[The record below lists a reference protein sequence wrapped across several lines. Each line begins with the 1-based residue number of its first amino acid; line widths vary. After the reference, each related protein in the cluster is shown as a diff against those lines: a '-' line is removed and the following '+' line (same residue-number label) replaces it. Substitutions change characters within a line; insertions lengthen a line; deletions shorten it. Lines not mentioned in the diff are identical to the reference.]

1 MVCCSTGECHN
12 EDRRWRSEEKQINLI
27 GGDGDGR
34 VTTLNRPNPD
44 HQSDRVSS
52 EKSRALSVCL
62 IIRSSGRALSLLS
75 EWQISKKKPWCDLN
89 CASNVCS
96 WYWDITARIRFLSAC
111 CTLSTPTLPR
121 TKFLS
126 ADLENETKL
135 LIEISRSS
143 LRISA
148 LWSRFQLSDLS
159 CSVLLAHTW
168 LSLFHHPLTWA
179 LTRGLVFTTQLSLS

>member
-1 MVCCSTGECHN
+1 MRKAG
-12 EDRRWRSEEKQINLI
+12 LY
-27 GGDGDGR
+27 
-34 VTTLNRPNPD
+34 LF
-44 HQSDRVSS
+44 VSS
-52 EKSRALSVCL
+52 FAALGGLWACYQNDKF
-62 IIRSSGRALSLLS
+62 A
-75 EWQISKKKPWCDLN
+75 KKKPWCDLN
-89 CASNVCS
+89 CASNICS
-96 WYWDITARIRFLSAC
+96 GYWDMTTAGIRFLSAC

-148 LWSRFQLSDLS
+148 LWSPFQLSDLW

-168 LSLFHHPLTWA
+168 LSQGSYSSFFHHPLTWA
-179 LTRGLVFTTQLSLS
+179 LTWGLICLCQSAVYSSIIVELIWRTIFSLIRNILRHVAWLVIQRYRADRDRYLD